1 VILLAN
7 FGVVISA
14 SHNSYEYNGLKILNN
29 LGEKIDK
36 RLEIDIEKHDILL
49 IEYKVDEF
57 GASLGNTFFYDF
69 IKVLIVSFILMSF
82 VVFLNFKSF
91 VPSIAVIQA
100 AIFDAVVA
108 LAGMSLFGIPL
119 TMYTFAAILML
130 IGYSV
135 DTDILLNTRVLKGK
149 FGSVTDRIL
158 DAFDTGIMLTL
169 SSLIVA
175 ILMFIIS
182 SYIGMLQLTQIS
194 IVLCFGLIGDIIS
207 TWFTNAGILISY
219 LKKD

>member
-1 VILLAN
+1 M
-7 FGVVISA
+7 
-14 SHNSYEYNGLKILNN
+14 
-29 LGEKIDK
+29 
-36 RLEIDIEKHDILL
+36 
-49 IEYKVDEF
+49 
-57 GASLGNTFFYDF
+57 SL
-69 IKVLIVSFILMSF
+69 

-194 IVLCFGLIGDIIS
+194 IVLCFGLMGDIIS
-207 TWFTNAGILISY
+207 TWFTNAGILINY